1 MRTWLKYV
9 LFGGHRMGFIPQ
21 TIEFGVKFKLLLKIY
36 AITWKYGLNTSY
48 LVAIRWVLFPS
59 YLSLVSNSNFCWKF
73 MQITWKDGWNM
84 SYMVVTRCVLASP
97 RVLNKSRIKVKVEND
112 LNMCFMIKN

>member
-9 LFGGHRMGFIPQ
+9 LFGGHPMGFVPQ
-21 TIEFGVKFKLLLKIY
+21 TIEFGVKFKFLLKIY
-36 AITWKYGLNTSY
+36 AITWKDGLNTSY
-48 LVAIRWVLFPS
+48 LVAIRWVLFRS
-59 YLSLVSNSNFCWKF
+59 YLSLMSNSNFCWKF

-84 SYMVVTRCVLASP
+84 SYLVVTRCVLASP
-97 RVLNKSRIKVKVEND
+97 PVLNKSRIKVKVRND